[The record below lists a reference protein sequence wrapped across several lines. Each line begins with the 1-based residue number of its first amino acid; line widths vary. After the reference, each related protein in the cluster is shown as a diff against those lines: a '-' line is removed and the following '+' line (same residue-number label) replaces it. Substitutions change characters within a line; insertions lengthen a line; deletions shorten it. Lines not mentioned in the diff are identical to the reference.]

1 MIVERIWNQKHDESR
16 DGTRARCIE
25 ESRGGAETT
34 PCLDVPMA
42 PLPTNPNCSRVGSL
56 RKNVVSILVSIS
68 LMHSVAVAGK
78 KRKKRKKTRGCIV
91 IDVAYEKLR
100 TRIDHLCSSLDL
112 KEILNH
118 VRLSFEIVG
127 RMIYKNWRVWN
138 SYSKRIR
145 VNLISKNLSMK

>member
-1 MIVERIWNQKHDESR
+1 
-16 DGTRARCIE
+16 
-25 ESRGGAETT
+25 
-34 PCLDVPMA
+34 
-42 PLPTNPNCSRVGSL
+42 
-56 RKNVVSILVSIS
+56 
-68 LMHSVAVAGK
+68 MHSVAVAGK

-127 RMIYKNWRVWN
+127 RMIYKNWRV
-138 SYSKRIR
+138 
-145 VNLISKNLSMK
+145 